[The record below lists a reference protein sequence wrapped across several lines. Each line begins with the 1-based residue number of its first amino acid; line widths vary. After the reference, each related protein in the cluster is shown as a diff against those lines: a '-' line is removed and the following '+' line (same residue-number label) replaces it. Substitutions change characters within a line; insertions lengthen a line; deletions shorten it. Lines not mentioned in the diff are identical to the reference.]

1 MSKLTEEEENL
12 TEYYILLEMA
22 RKVLERDL
30 ERLDQAP
37 LKLKDPYIH
46 LLELSL
52 HKLSLQFYKTKK
64 NMKKIGLKVH
74 LTHVDQTFSEYKI
87 FSRGYVLST
96 KYLNA
101 HLKNQVSRQ
110 IEDLFTVGFGT
121 PDTLSGCRPT
131 SQTKQTLT

>member
-1 MSKLTEEEENL
+1 MSKLTEAEEHLIES
-12 TEYYILLEMA
+12 YILFEMA
-22 RKVLERDL
+22 RKVLEKDL

-37 LKLKDPYIH
+37 LKLKEPYIR

-64 NMKKIGLKVH
+64 DMKKIGLKVH
-74 LTHVDQTFSEYKI
+74 LTHVDRTFSAYKI
-87 FSRGYVLST
+87 YSRGYVLNA

-110 IEDLFTVGFGT
+110 IEGLFNLGSE
-121 PDTLSGCRPT
+121 DRST
-131 SQTKQTLT
+131 SLPH